1 MPNSINERSA
11 VSDELTVSLVPEPP
25 FLRVTWAAVGALPH
39 TGGPGARPANTS
51 LEEERREVLDSVLDA
66 LTGNPPDPDEAAAC
80 RHLLKR
86 LAETAGRPGPDSA

>member
-1 MPNSINERSA
+1 MS
-11 VSDELTVSLVPEPP
+11 EPP
-25 FLRVTWAAVGALPH
+25 FLRVTWSAVGVSR

-66 LTGNPPDPDEAAAC
+66 MAGNPRDPDEMAAC

-86 LAETAGRPGPDSA
+86 LAETAGRHGRH